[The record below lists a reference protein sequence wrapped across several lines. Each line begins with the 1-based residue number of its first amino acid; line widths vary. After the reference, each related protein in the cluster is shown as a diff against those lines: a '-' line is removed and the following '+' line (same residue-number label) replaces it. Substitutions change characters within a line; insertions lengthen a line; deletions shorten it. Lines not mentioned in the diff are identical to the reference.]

1 MNESENW
8 RDACRCCSL
17 GLITKQV
24 YTGHGSKPTLLFQK
38 FPLVNMGSCMRE
50 NGKLDIKKTPS
61 FLCLASLLAQWCA
74 LCAASMI
81 NQTSAGAEVSQRNR
95 HSTFPMFH
103 GRLCW
108 WIAHY
113 AAIPPPSF
121 FPFSFSLSPH
131 THTYTQ
137 PMSLWCSGVL
147 WVGGLVGGSW
157 GCRAEREG
165 IQCNMHGEIT
175 IAPLG
180 DLQMLV
186 VQGIVVGSYRSQY
199 KLGNCMKDQLN
210 FFHFDSF
217 CRFLLEIW
225 ALWQTFQWLIS

>member
-1 MNESENW
+1 METFHMHHYSFRFFEKIQDLAWRKTVNW
-8 RDACRCCSL
+8 KKEKTQQQPKNQS
-17 GLITKQV
+17 V
-24 YTGHGSKPTLLFQK
+24 FW
-38 FPLVNMGSCMRE
+38 LVSR
-50 NGKLDIKKTPS
+50 
-61 FLCLASLLAQWCA
+61 LALWCA
-74 LCAASMI
+74 LCATSMI
-81 NQTSAGAEVSQRNR
+81 NQTSASAEVSQRNR

-121 FPFSFSLSPH
+121 FPFFLTPSAH
-131 THTYTQ
+131 TQ
-137 PMSLWCSGVL
+137 PHSHWASGVL

-175 IAPLG
+175 IATLG

-186 VQGIVVGSYRSQY
+186 VQGIVAASYHSQF
-199 KLGNCMKDQLN
+199 KLVNCN
-210 FFHFDSF
+210 
-217 CRFLLEIW
+217 
-225 ALWQTFQWLIS
+225 QT